1 MKLNNLTKGKRGESG
16 NVLFLILIAVALFAA
31 LSYAVTQ
38 STRSGAGDTNSET
51 NLISSAQLTQYPAGI
66 RTSVVRMLI
75 AGIAVEELLFNT
87 PSDFTLTEFTQTN
100 ATGDSFRARG
110 VFHPQGGN
118 ATYQYAPGDVLSVP
132 PSPVA
137 GYQSG
142 RWYYN
147 AVMQIQNIGLTDG
160 TNVSSDVVAWLPYVS
175 DGVCRRLNEELGIDG
190 IPVEA
195 DVGVADIAID
205 MEDLD
210 GGADVGFPDP
220 PAETVT
226 GDGAAPGEF
235 AGQPFGCFE
244 GTGGDNIYYHVLI
257 ER

>member
-1 MKLNNLTKGKRGESG
+1 MKLNQNVQGRNGESG

-75 AGIAVEELLFNT
+75 GGVAVEELLFST
-87 PSDFTLTEFTQTN
+87 PSDFTLTQFT
-100 ATGDSFRARG
+100 ATDAVGDTFRARG

-132 PSPVA
+132 TTPVT
-137 GYQSG
+137 GYQMG

-147 AVMQIQNIGLTDG
+147 AIAQIQNIGLTDG
-160 TNVSSDVVAWLPYVS
+160 SDVSSDVVAWLPYVS
-175 DGVCRRLNEELGIDG
+175 NGVCRRLNEELGIDG
-190 IPVEA
+190 IPTEA
-195 DVGVADIAID
+195 AVSVADI
-205 MEDLD
+205 DLD
-210 GGADVGFPDP
+210 MTQLTGGADPAFPAVP
-220 PAETVT
+220 LTVN

-235 AGQPFGCFE
+235 AGQPFGCF
-244 GTGGDNIYYHVLI
+244 TGGDGANIYYHVLI